1 MRGLRPRGAVLWL
14 ILPLLSLLTVLAM
27 GTARS
32 VAVEQRATRNLAE
45 QRELRLAALQAL
57 RAAERRVLDLNLR
70 FEDGLAGESG
80 VPWQGDGRGLGW
92 FMPDCLSTIAGVGYG
107 LCATEP
113 DLWRRSVQING
124 ARWPLLHPCGPS
136 RPLEPTPDRP
146 PTSCLPARIRAGQRW
161 SPPRYV
167 LELLNPAFRFVGV
180 DGRLFRI
187 SVRVW
192 GESERSALTVQ
203 SWFWAGAGAQA
214 GRGGRLN
221 WRQLEEE

>member
-1 MRGLRPRGAVLWL
+1 MRARRRGAVLWL

-27 GTARS
+27 GSARS

-45 QRELRLAALQAL
+45 VRALRLAALQAL
-57 RAAERRVLDLNLR
+57 RAAERRTLDLNLR
-70 FEDGLAGESG
+70 FEDALASEAGI
-80 VPWQGDGRGLGW
+80 PWQGDARGLGW
-92 FMPDCLSTIAGVGYG
+92 FMPDCLSAVAGVGYG

-113 DLWRRSVQING
+113 DVWRRSAQING

-136 RPLEPTPDRP
+136 RGLEATSGRP
-146 PTSCLPARIRAGQRW
+146 PASCLPARPSAGQRW
-161 SPPRYV
+161 SSPRYV
-167 LELLNPAFRFVGV
+167 LELLNPAFRIAGV
-180 DGRLFRI
+180 DGRLYRV

-192 GESERSALTVQ
+192 GESERDMLTVQ

-221 WRQLEEE
+221 WRLPEEAQ

>member
-1 MRGLRPRGAVLWL
+1 MRARARGAVLWL
-14 ILPLLSLLTVLAM
+14 ILPLLSLLTVLAL

-32 VAVEQRATRNLAE
+32 VAAEQRATRNLAE
-45 QRELRLAALQAL
+45 QRALALAALQAL
-57 RAAERRVLDLNLR
+57 RAAERRTLDLNLR
-70 FEDGLAGESG
+70 FEDGLRGESG
-80 VPWQGDGRGLGW
+80 VPWRGDGRGLGW
-92 FMPDCLSTIAGVGYG
+92 FMPDCLSSVGGVGYG

-113 DLWRRSVQING
+113 DLWRRSVLING

-136 RPLEPTPDRP
+136 RPLESAAGRP
-146 PTSCLPARIRAGQRW
+146 PASCLPARSRAGQRW

-167 LELLNPAFRFVGV
+167 LELLNPVFRFAGV
-180 DGRLFRI
+180 DGRLYRI

-192 GESERSALTVQ
+192 GESERDALTVQ

-221 WRQLEEE
+221 WRRLGETE